1 MKTKAL
7 VFSMLLLGT
16 LLLAVP
22 CLAADFYVYCADGK
36 IVVDTR
42 VPGVYKMETKAKDVN
57 IINKFS
63 NQKDAETRAR
73 HAGGIG
79 SNCK

>member
-22 CLAADFYVYCADGK
+22 CLAADFYVYCSDGR

-42 VPGVYKMETKAKDVN
+42 VPGVYKQQTGAKNVDIV
-57 IINKFS
+57 NKFS
-63 NQKDAETRAR
+63 NQKDAETRAK

-79 SNCK
+79 SKCK